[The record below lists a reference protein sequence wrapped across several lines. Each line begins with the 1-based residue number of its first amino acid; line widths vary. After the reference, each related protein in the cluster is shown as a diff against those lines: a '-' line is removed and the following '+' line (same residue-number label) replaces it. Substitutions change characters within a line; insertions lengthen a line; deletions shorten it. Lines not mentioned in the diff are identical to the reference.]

1 MDEVYR
7 PTVTEASRIAGFLKV
22 PVARGDAPFVTPVL
36 RALLLAVFLA
46 LVVAG
51 CSVPSFDLAAPAP
64 EPPKI
69 VDDVDI
75 ADHRVCDYGY
85 CGESRIAAAAGI
97 DGDRY
102 ATISVAPIS
111 QTAARDLAAD
121 LVARFPGVDPPAV
134 DVDLTDCDDF
144 EACITG
150 EYEADRITLFQP
162 TLGTLLH
169 EVAHHV
175 AEGGDYRRHD
185 LRHADFGA
193 HSDGFEWALLDVYEA
208 YLALPIDHALAET
221 GPPAEPTEFTVG
233 ECVDLAGE
241 GGVVDRVDVV
251 DCAGPHYGEVYLA
264 EVLPGVAYPGDDE
277 LADRADGRCL
287 TAFEDYVGESVRTSA
302 YGFDWLLPSEA
313 GWRSGDRELVC
324 LVVDWD
330 GDPLVGSA
338 RD

>member
-1 MDEVYR
+1 MTGRCLDV
-7 PTVTEASRIAGFLKV
+7 S
-22 PVARGDAPFVTPVL
+22 PVL
-36 RALLLAVFLA
+36 RVLVLA

-69 VDDVDI
+69 VHDVDL

-97 DGDRY
+97 DADRY
-102 ATISVAPIS
+102 AGISVAPIS
-111 QTAARDLAAD
+111 QTAARRLAAD
-121 LVARFPGVDPPAV
+121 LAARFPGVDPPVV
-134 DVDLTDCDDF
+134 DVESSGCDAY
-144 EACITG
+144 EACVTG
-150 EYEADRITLFQP
+150 EYEGGRITLFEP

-169 EVAHHV
+169 EVAHHI

-185 LRHADFGA
+185 IRVADFGA
-193 HSDGFEWALLDVYEA
+193 HSDGFEWALLDVYLA
-208 YLALPIDHALAET
+208 YLALPIDHVLAET
-221 GPPAEPTEFTVG
+221 GPSAEPTEFVVG
-233 ECVDLAGE
+233 ACVDLAGAD
-241 GGVVDRVDVV
+241 GVVDRVDVV
-251 DCAGPHYGEVYLA
+251 DCAEPHYGEVYLA
-264 EVLPGVAYPGDDE
+264 EVLAGIDYPGDDE

-287 TAFEDYVGESVRTSA
+287 AAFADYVGEPHRTSA

-324 LVVDWD
+324 LVVDGD
-330 GDPLVGSA
+330 GNPLVGSV